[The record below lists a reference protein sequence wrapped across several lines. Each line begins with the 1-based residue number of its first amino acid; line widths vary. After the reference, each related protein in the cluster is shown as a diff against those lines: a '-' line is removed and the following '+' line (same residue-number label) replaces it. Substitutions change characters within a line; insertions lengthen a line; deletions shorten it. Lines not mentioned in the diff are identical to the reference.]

1 MEAPQSP
8 GDRIKLLVDEL
19 GLPTM
24 AEFCRRTGL
33 GRSLVDRLTAGAHSP
48 RHDTLERIKAAFPEV
63 NLNWLVSGEPPVLQG
78 VPDEEEDHLLAMYR
92 NHVKGEKN
100 PQLVI
105 AFASAVAWSAQ
116 EHQELAQLDLTAKA
130 VSLSAV
136 EWADS
141 RKELL
146 LDQHQRRLISE
157 VRRRAPDRLRGLL
170 ETETQGERLDKELD
184 RVGRRIQNIIN
195 LTNEKE

>member
-33 GRSLVDRLTAGAHSP
+33 GRSLVDRITSGAHSP
-48 RHDTLERIKAAFPEV
+48 RHDTLERIKDAFPEV

>member
-1 MEAPQSP
+1 MEPPQAP
-8 GDRIKLLVDEL
+8 GERIKLLVEKL
-19 GLPTM
+19 ALPTM

-33 GRSLVDRLTAGAHSP
+33 NRGLVDRLTAGAHSP
-48 RHDTLERIKAAFPEV
+48 SHDTLERIKAAFPEV